1 MVHRSPGSDYRPYL
15 FGDLKLFRPT
25 AIHWFVARRDGGMAR
40 DGGSRFTLERYPL
53 G

>member
-1 MVHRSPGSDYRPYL
+1 MSHDPLDKHKSI
-15 FGDLKLFRPT
+15 DLKLFRPT
-25 AIHWFVARRDGGMAR
+25 AINWFVARRDGGMAR